1 MWNYLW
7 PVLVVIGANTFYNI
21 AAKSTP
27 QNVNS
32 FASLVV
38 TYLVAALLA
47 MVLFFITSP
56 NKNLMSEFSKINWT
70 SIVFGI
76 AIVAL
81 EFGYINLY
89 RAGWKVSVGSLV
101 TNIGL
106 ACVLLIVGV
115 LLYKEVIS
123 LRQMIGMAI
132 CAVGLILISK

>member
-38 TYLVAALLA
+38 TYLVAAFLA

-89 RAGWKVSVGSLV
+89 RAVG
-101 TNIGL
+101 
-106 ACVLLIVGV
+106 
-115 LLYKEVIS
+115 K
-123 LRQMIGMAI
+123 
-132 CAVGLILISK
+132 

>member
-56 NKNLMSEFSKINWT
+56 N
-70 SIVFGI
+70 
-76 AIVAL
+76 
-81 EFGYINLY
+81 
-89 RAGWKVSVGSLV
+89 
-101 TNIGL
+101 
-106 ACVLLIVGV
+106 
-115 LLYKEVIS
+115 
-123 LRQMIGMAI
+123 LRF
-132 CAVGLILISK
+132 L